1 MKSESLL
8 LGMQTLS
15 SPCFVVSRVMVS
27 LLFKKQMLGL
37 PSILSKLPQERLGDV
52 SLPHKRREEDTRD

>member
-37 PSILSKLPQERLGDV
+37 PSILSKLPQERLHDV

>member
-37 PSILSKLPQERLGDV
+37 PSILSKLPQERLRDV